1 MAAAPTVLLPSAAAP
16 PDALRTQA
24 RAVERILTGAAP
36 VPPRWVA
43 PPFVARVELIR
54 AQLRPI
60 RSVAMLLASYE
71 REAGRLHTP
80 ARATGGRDA
89 GPDAPLELAY
99 ALRLIELEM
108 GLDQAPW
115 TVSVRRAAE
124 SRYRD
129 RADP

>member
-1 MAAAPTVLLPSAAAP
+1 MAAAPTVLLPSAAP

-54 AQLRPI
+54 AQLRPL
-60 RSVAMLLASYE
+60 RSVVMLLASYE
-71 REAGRLHTP
+71 REAGRVSTP
-80 ARATGGRDA
+80 ARATGGREA
-89 GPDAPLELAY
+89 GLDAPLELAY
-99 ALRLIELEM
+99 ALRLIELET